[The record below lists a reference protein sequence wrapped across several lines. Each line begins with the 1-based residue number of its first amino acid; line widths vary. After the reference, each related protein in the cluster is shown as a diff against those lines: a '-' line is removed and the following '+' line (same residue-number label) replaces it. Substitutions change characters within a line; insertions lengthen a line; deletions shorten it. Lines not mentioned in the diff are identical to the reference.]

1 MESDRLKS
9 DLTALAMVK
18 HVMVNYAVNLLD
30 RKGVFASLKNP
41 NTLEAISK
49 ECGLRHKK
57 MLENMLDLLVGEG
70 ILAFGEGKYSLKG
83 PTGTDI
89 TEAKRFLSGAYK
101 ESLEWI
107 DFVNQFSDKTLTTGV
122 ASELTGFEAEKAIYY
137 WNKIMEQGPFSLR
150 VLAITELYKGLGAGA
165 LVLDY
170 GCGSG
175 VGLEQLL
182 ELSNKPLQLIGTDPS
197 NKFFSDA
204 KRRIQGLAFGDS
216 VRSTNKANLVFE
228 DFKNLDRYEG
238 KLDAIFISII
248 FNHIAQAEH
257 IAVFRKLNALLKPGG
272 KLVIVQLIDFGKH
285 NRNPIWVMH
294 NIPSHK
300 GYPMREQFV
309 NDLRTVF
316 GKVDERLDGMI
327 TISTK

>member
-18 HVMVNYAVNLLD
+18 HVMVNYAVDLLD
-30 RKGVFASLKNP
+30 KKRVFASLRNP
-41 NTLEAISK
+41 STLEAISM
-49 ECGLRHKK
+49 ECGLKHKK

-70 ILAFGEGKYSLKG
+70 ILAFGDGKYSLKELKS
-83 PTGTDI
+83 TDI

-107 DFVNQFSDKTLTTGV
+107 DFVNQFSDKTLTTGI

-150 VLAITELYKGLGAGA
+150 VLAITELYKDLGAGA
-165 LVLDY
+165 QVLDY

-182 ELSNKPLQLIGTDPS
+182 ELSSKPLQLIGTDPS

-204 KRRIQGLAFGDS
+204 KRRIQGLSFDDP
-216 VRSTNKANLVFE
+216 VRSANKAKLIFE
-228 DFKNLDRYEG
+228 DFKNLDRYTG
-238 KLDAIFISII
+238 KLDAVFISII

-257 IAVFRKLNALLKPGG
+257 IGVFRKLNALLKPGG

-294 NIPSHK
+294 NIPTHK

-309 NDLRTVF
+309 NDLRAVF